1 MYNYFRLK
9 GDSMRKIVEIQDVP
23 TPQVLYNNIN
33 EFIEDLESDTYT
45 LEPLFILLGQVRAFL
60 EENYE
65 IE

>member
-1 MYNYFRLK
+1 
-9 GDSMRKIVEIQDVP
+9 MRKIVEIQDVP